1 MSVQYVTVKGEKL
14 PISFNVRTLLGF
26 TKASGVGLDSLDN
39 LMGQDPE
46 VLEELF
52 YQGLK
57 EGHRLE
63 GKELEIEKKDVL
75 AVGLEEF
82 EGYTKALE
90 AGLSSTPVKKKK
102 GQTKQAAPTKKN
114 RRRKLVK
121 KKKRF

>member
-1 MSVQYVTVKGEKL
+1 MNVQYVTVKGEKL
-14 PISFNVRTLLGF
+14 PISFNMKALFGF

-63 GKELEIEKKDVL
+63 GKELEIKKEDVL
-75 AVGLEEF
+75 AVDLVEF

-102 GQTKQAAPTKKN
+102 GQTKQAAPTK
-114 RRRKLVK
+114 
-121 KKKRF
+121 